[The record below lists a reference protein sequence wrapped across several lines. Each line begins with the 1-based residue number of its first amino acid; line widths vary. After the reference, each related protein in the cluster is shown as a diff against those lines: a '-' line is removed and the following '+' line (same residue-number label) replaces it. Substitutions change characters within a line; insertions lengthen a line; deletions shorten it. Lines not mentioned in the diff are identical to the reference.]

1 MNTMVRNTPNHTAMR
16 LLLSFL
22 VLLCHTKESQGFAVP
37 PVVRQYP
44 LYYHA
49 HHVNFDAA
57 AGITTKLYADRSAGD
72 SSGRPPLLSPPTRPL
87 FPVLKRIA
95 GVNWAGSC
103 RFINGDL
110 MPTSLRL
117 RGGIRFDLPDYD
129 EDDVDEDDDNT
140 VKMNSF
146 IVFPNGKSRQIEMSG
161 KRGSLE
167 RPSMKL
173 DSIEG
178 DGPIYTVITELK
190 PDTILINELDKATGR
205 VVMTSSLSLVVDQS
219 AAKSVTELIQVSHEV
234 GSSTTNNKSAIIEGH
249 QVWRFRKTDTLPKEV
264 TWQ

>member
-1 MNTMVRNTPNHTAMR
+1 MIWLDCVTPCSVRYNF
-16 LLLSFL
+16 LLTLFFLLDSF
-22 VLLCHTKESQGFAVP
+22 HKTQ
-37 PVVRQYP
+37 
-44 LYYHA
+44 
-49 HHVNFDAA
+49 N
-57 AGITTKLYADRSAGD
+57 
-72 SSGRPPLLSPPTRPL
+72 
-87 FPVLKRIA
+87 
-95 GVNWAGSC
+95 N
-103 RFINGDL
+103 
-110 MPTSLRL
+110 
-117 RGGIRFDLPDYD
+117 
-129 EDDVDEDDDNT
+129 
-140 VKMNSF
+140 
-146 IVFPNGKSRQIEMSG
+146 SG

>member
-1 MNTMVRNTPNHTAMR
+1 MVRNTPNHTAMR

-103 RFINGDL
+103 RFINEDL

-146 IVFPNGKSRQIEMSG
+146 IVFPNGKSRQIEMRYVRFEQSAMEQFVLYVHPTISQTRS
-161 KRGSLE
+161 KPQTCRRSLVH
-167 RPSMKL
+167 S
-173 DSIEG
+173 
-178 DGPIYTVITELK
+178 
-190 PDTILINELDKATGR
+190 INEKPHSYPIDYKCTGTSLKRIRPRYNR
-205 VVMTSSLSLVVDQS
+205 VD
-219 AAKSVTELIQVSHEV
+219 SVLLELPYD
-234 GSSTTNNKSAIIEGH
+234 G
-249 QVWRFRKTDTLPKEV
+249 
-264 TWQ
+264 